1 MKPIAVC
8 RLISSSRAEGEA
20 IQGPRATPGLLRSAR
35 NDVAPAS
42 RVARIVFSLLLV
54 LRAAPTLAK
63 EIHLDCARTDQ
74 TVMVDVDTDR
84 RFMQLMWGQG
94 VAEEYRDG
102 DSYISGP
109 DSFGRKEKVVDSMS
123 VDKDVVT
130 FGRDRLCLENGSK
143 GKCVDQQ
150 SRNTLDTASGV
161 LKYDDGEEIA
171 ILRCVPAPPGRRF

>member
-1 MKPIAVC
+1 MRRNKRVLVGMGAILALSFARPAG
-8 RLISSSRAEGEA
+8 LARA
-20 IQGPRATPGLLRSAR
+20 R
-35 NDVAPAS
+35 
-42 RVARIVFSLLLV
+42 
-54 LRAAPTLAK
+54 
-63 EIHLDCARTDQ
+63 EIHLDCTRTEQ

-102 DSYISGP
+102 ESYISGP

-143 GKCVDQQ
+143 SKCVDQH
-150 SRNTLDTASGV
+150 SRNTLDEASGV

-171 ILRCVPAPPGRRF
+171 ILRCVPAAAGP